1 MLIDVPSF
9 RRPQPWPQRREPQAE
24 PQGPEFWRGVWA
36 VGQARRQA
44 VERDML
50 LIRRPSPRPDA
61 RSPARVEDNQEDQ
74 NASAS
79 QPAERPPTNPNYRPG
94 FNLPARL
101 KALDEMHKRFVGCK
115 ERKQFDWEEL
125 RGAVVGP
132 TVPIVTNEA
141 ANMLGNHA
149 ARIATAVIGVGIA
162 QATGRPVITGWNV
175 VPVQGQ
181 GLPTG
186 PVERNLP
193 SILTS
198 LTGFGLFHA
207 VFGGVKNTVE
217 QLRYL
222 RHDNLA
228 SPLQAAKYQHEDIVR
243 ATAQDRKAL
252 LPPVRAQV
260 DRIDTEIRELTK
272 QTHRR
277 RPQPGNEGLRTV
289 DDGPGA
295 ARVHQLLRRREAIL
309 CSDLQPKHLA
319 SIVSDPQTKTALQ
332 AIADS
337 YPPGPRKAL
346 MDFFKRIEHQPRAA
360 AFFYGEGGTGK
371 TTTGDDIAKALD
383 WPVLNYTQPQFL
395 HPNFFGP
402 KRDWTLERP
411 EAPLDDVAGY
421 FFADLLQVGRNDV
434 VVMVNEAIFGDDPNA
449 PHVQELK
456 IRMEKKA
463 LEFINNAIPRKIRA
477 IFIFNG
483 NAPNNKIQPLKERI
497 PQIDFYFEEPQK
509 RKKANEVLA
518 QALAARSHG
527 LSTAQHRRLAALC
540 RENLDFVVKCDVVLG
555 KGLRVIEDV
564 VNNLHS
570 RLADELKED
579 RQPMPW
585 QIRQDIVDD
594 FKRMTSADDAVYAK
608 LLEESGSNQST
619 PRLRP
624 SSADGPA
631 SPFRL

>member
-1 MLIDVPSF
+1 MTIDFPSF
-9 RRPQPWPQRREPQAE
+9 RTPQRRAPQAR
-24 PQGPEFWRGVWA
+24 PQGTEFWRGVWA
-36 VGQARRQA
+36 AGQARRQA

-50 LIRRPSPRPDA
+50 SIRQPAPGPETRPLSRL
-61 RSPARVEDNQEDQ
+61 EDNKEDQ
-74 NASAS
+74 DASAS
-79 QPAERPPTNPNYRPG
+79 GPDERPPTNPKFRPG

-101 KALDEMHKRFVGCK
+101 KALDEMRKQFVGCK
-115 ERKQFDWEEL
+115 ERKQFDWGEL
-125 RGAVVGP
+125 RTAVVGP

-141 ANMLGNHA
+141 ATMLGNHA
-149 ARIATAVIGVGIA
+149 ARIATGIIGVGISR
-162 QATGRPVITGWNV
+162 ATGRPVITGWNV

-198 LTGFGLFHA
+198 LMGFGTFHA

-217 QLRYL
+217 QLRHL
-222 RHDNLA
+222 RRDDLA

-243 ATAQDRKAL
+243 ATAQDRRAL
-252 LPPVRAQV
+252 APPVRAQV

-272 QTHRR
+272 LAHRR
-277 RPQPGNEGLRTV
+277 RPQPGMEGAHPM

-295 ARVHQLLRRREAIL
+295 ARVHHLLRRREAIL
-309 CSDLQPKHLA
+309 CSDLQPKHLP
-319 SIVSDPQTKTALQ
+319 SIVSDPRTKKALQ

-346 MDFFKRIEHQPRAA
+346 MDFFKRIENQPRAA
-360 AFFYGEGGTGK
+360 VYLYGEGGTGK
-371 TTTGDDIAKALD
+371 TTTGNDIGKALD
-383 WPVLNYTQPQFL
+383 WPVLDYTLPQFL

-402 KRDWTLERP
+402 KRDWTLEQP
-411 EAPLDDVAGY
+411 DAPLDDVAGY

-456 IRMEKKA
+456 IRMEKKV

-483 NAPNNKIQPLKERI
+483 NAPNTNQPLRERI
-497 PQIDFYFEEPQK
+497 PEIECYFEEPQK
-509 RKKANEVLA
+509 RKKADEALA
-518 QALAARSHG
+518 QALAASEKN
-527 LSTAQHRRLAALC
+527 LPAAQHDRLGALC
-540 RENLDFVVKCDVVLG
+540 RDNMDFIVKCDVALG

-570 RLADELKED
+570 RLAGELQEG
-579 RQPMPW
+579 RQPRPW

-594 FKRMTSADDAVYAK
+594 FKRMTSADEAVYAR
-608 LLEESGSNQST
+608 LLEESGSTQST

-624 SSADGPA
+624 SSSDGPA